1 MTDPECKFR
10 WYQFSL
16 RTLLAM
22 TTFVAVLCSIGFYA
36 HWIIS
41 ALVGAVVM
49 VGGIPGWIVG
59 RSRLGFAVGVVYG
72 AFFLFCSFFLVVFFD
87 LFVSHPR
94 RFPGELYF
102 AAFVIATL
110 VGGVVGGLEA
120 RPVSRGRI
128 R

>member
-41 ALVGAVVM
+41 ALIGAVVM

-59 RSRLGFAVGVVYG
+59 RSRLGFALGVVYG
-72 AFFLFCSFFLVVFFD
+72 ALFFCFVHSFSSFFSTC
-87 LFVSHPR
+87 LFRTPDGSQANCILP
-94 RFPGELYF
+94 L
-102 AAFVIATL
+102 A
-110 VGGVVGGLEA
+110 
-120 RPVSRGRI
+120 
-128 R
+128 